1 MQERTLVLILGA
13 VAFSVVGQLF
23 LKSGAQ
29 HLAGLGR
36 LDFLLAAARDV
47 HVLSGLAAL
56 TASTLCWLYVLR
68 VAPLSRAYG
77 LTSLTYV
84 LVPLARAKS
93 MPAFMSCDRA
103 HFESYGPFEE
113 SWAILE
119 EWPLTGAAY
128 QYHHERFLYD
138 RSLTARTSSRRMELQ
153 PFGYLRTFLKWVS
166 VVLFPWARTSLVDRI
181 RHKTGN
187 R

>member
-1 MQERTLVLILGA
+1 MVLILSA

-36 LDFLLAAARDV
+36 LEFLLAAFRDV
-47 HVLSGLAAL
+47 RVVSGLVAW

-84 LVPLARAKS
+84 LVLMAS
-93 MPAFMSCDRA
+93 VYLFGE
-103 HFESYGPFEE
+103 H
-113 SWAILE
+113 I
-119 EWPLTGAAY
+119 
-128 QYHHERFLYD
+128 
-138 RSLTARTSSRRMELQ
+138 RRLQ
-153 PFGYLRTFLKWVS
+153 
-166 VVLFPWARTSLVDRI
+166 VVGTVLIVMGIACLLNGD
-181 RHKTGN
+181 
-187 R
+187 

>member
-1 MQERTLVLILGA
+1 MMPEKTMALILGA

-36 LDFLLAAARDV
+36 LEFLLAAARNI
-47 HVLSGLAAL
+47 HVLAGLVAW

-84 LVPLARAKS
+84 LIPLAS
-93 MPAFMSCDRA
+93 VYLFG
-103 HFESYGPFEE
+103 EQ
-113 SWAILE
+113 L
-119 EWPLTGAAY
+119 
-128 QYHHERFLYD
+128 
-138 RSLTARTSSRRMELQ
+138 SRLH
-153 PFGYLRTFLKWVS
+153 GVGT
-166 VVLFPWARTSLVDRI
+166 VLIIMGVACLLCGD
-181 RHKTGN
+181 
-187 R
+187 